1 MLPSEATAESFAG
14 YPPQGH
20 AFAVQHLAVIRKLPV
35 AFAALL
41 MREVIIY
48 DWQFPAERKDLDD
61 QFAYLESLSPAD
73 FERSMNGFVLPSL
86 SPALNEV
93 DWIRRP
99 GEFVEALTAELWSGH
114 QIDAF
119 RTTADAYAQAWRK
132 AFPEA
137 EPAAPRLAVV
147 VFGRDLRDETYT
159 LFRKL
164 GAHGVRIPQVD
175 PEGAWK
181 AILDA
186 VAARAQKYPVPY
198 GHWYI
203 DGGSPPAAPDARLT
217 MVTWAELA
225 SVRSAMLS
233 RMQSVIGSGHGGPEE
248 LRTMMAETTLKQVG
262 MSADGQDEIL
272 SRFQL
277 SVLAEGSGTQ
287 IFSTTFVQWTAREA
301 LRRAQPCT
309 LLLRYAPRQRQ
320 LPMNELLSGTGDRNA
335 PDPEGSLIDAD
346 MGAYYTWIDQRRLTG
361 ADQASLIAW
370 SEAHGHAIVAGPT
383 APRGTT
389 VDNAMTMRQIFE
401 QFV

>member
-1 MLPSEATAESFAG
+1 MRPPELSADSFAS
-14 YPPQGH
+14 YPPQ
-20 AFAVQHLAVIRKLPV
+20 ARALAVQHLAVIQKLPV

-41 MREVIIY
+41 MGQVTAY

-73 FERSMNGFVLPSL
+73 FEQSMRGFNLAWLP
-86 SPALNEV
+86 PALTKS

-99 GEFVEALTAELWSGH
+99 GEFVEAFTAELWSNH
-114 QIDAF
+114 QIDSF
-119 RTTADAYAQAWRK
+119 RATADTYAAAWRR

-137 EPAAPRLAVV
+137 QPAAPRLAVV
-147 VFGRDLRDETYT
+147 VLGPELRADGFP

-164 GAHGVRIPQVD
+164 APYGVRIPQVD
-175 PEGAWK
+175 AGGAWET
-181 AILDA
+181 ILDA
-186 VAARAQKYPVPY
+186 VSARVARYPLPY

-203 DGGSPPAAPDARLT
+203 DGGSPPEAADARLAT
-217 MVTWAELA
+217 VTWAELA
-225 SVRSAMLS
+225 PVRSAMLA

-248 LRTMMAETTLKQVG
+248 LRTLMAETTMKEVG
-262 MSADGQDEIL
+262 MHSAGQDEIL
-272 SRFQL
+272 SRFKL
-277 SVLAEGSGTQ
+277 RVLAEGSGTQ

-309 LLLRYAPRQRQ
+309 VLMRYAPRQRQ
-320 LPMNELLSGTGDRNA
+320 LPMNELLAGTGDRNA
-335 PDPEGSLIDAD
+335 PDPQGSLIDAD

-361 ADQASLIAW
+361 AGQASFIAW
-370 SEAHGHAIVAGPT
+370 SEAHGQAIVAGPT

-389 VDNAMTMRQIFE
+389 AGNAMTMRQILD

>member
-1 MLPSEATAESFAG
+1 MLPSEATAESLAS
-14 YPPQGH
+14 YPPQAR

-41 MREVIIY
+41 MQQVIAY

-73 FERSMNGFVLPSL
+73 LEQSMRGFALPSQ
-86 SPALNEV
+86 SPSLNKI

-99 GEFVEALTAELWSGH
+99 GEFVEAFTAELWSDH
-114 QIDAF
+114 QIDSF
-119 RTTADAYAQAWRK
+119 RTAANVYTEAWRK
-132 AFPEA
+132 SYPETD
-137 EPAAPRLAVV
+137 PAAPRLAVV
-147 VFGRDLRDETYT
+147 VLGRDLRADGYA

-164 GAHGVRIPQVD
+164 APYGVRIAQVD
-175 PEGAWK
+175 ANGAWET
-181 AILDA
+181 ILNA
-186 VAARAQKYPVPY
+186 VAMRAAKYPLRY

-203 DGGSPPAAPDARLT
+203 DGGSPPSAVDSRLT
-217 MVTWAELA
+217 TVTWTQLA
-225 SVRSAMLS
+225 QMRSAMLA
-233 RMQSVIGSGHGGPEE
+233 RMQSVIASGHGGPEE
-248 LRTMMAETTLKQVG
+248 LRTMMAETTMKEVG
-262 MSADGQDEIL
+262 LNADGQDEIV

-277 SVLAEGSGTQ
+277 RVLAEGSGTQ

-320 LPMNELLSGTGDRNA
+320 LPMNELLAGTGDRNA
-335 PDPEGSLIDAD
+335 SDPQGSLIDAD

-361 ADQASLIAW
+361 ADQASLVAW
-370 SEAHGHAIVAGPT
+370 SEAHGQAVVVGPT
-383 APRGTT
+383 TPRGTT
-389 VDNAMTMRQIFE
+389 ADNPMTMRQILD